1 MADNEDQK
9 DKALPGIS
17 AKPVV
22 KPAVPVPPKVSASPA
37 SKARPVA
44 VKSKPVV
51 AAPVAAK
58 PVEAKIAAPAPK
70 PVEAAIP
77 AVPPVAPKAPE
88 PAVTPPVVPE
98 KAAVAPVVVKA
109 PELPPKIAAVASAA
123 KVAVAKPV
131 AAKPAIKAAVAKPA
145 KVQVKPKPAP
155 VPKAPV
161 AAAKPK
167 PVEPVVPVKAAVAKP
182 VIAIAKDETKA
193 AAPVVSPKAVEPKAA
208 PKTAPQDTPVFA
220 GLFTNFLLEEKTMT
234 SANFAGFQDA
244 ITEAQAKAKAA
255 FEKST
260 SALGEVSDF
269 AKGNVEAVVE
279 SGKIFAEGVQGLGSE
294 LVAEGRSAFEAM
306 TGDIKELA
314 AAKSPT
320 DFFKLQSDLVRK
332 NFDTA
337 VANGSKNSE
346 ALLKL
351 FSDTFAPISGR
362 VSIAVEKARSAA
374 VPSAY

>member
-17 AKPVV
+17 AKPAV

-37 SKARPVA
+37 SKAKPVA
-44 VKSKPVV
+44 VKPKPVV

-58 PVEAKIAAPAPK
+58 SVEAKIAAPAPK

-77 AVPPVAPKAPE
+77 AVPPVATKAPE

-98 KAAVAPVVVKA
+98 KVAVAPVVVKA
-109 PELPPKIAAVASAA
+109 PELPPKIAAVAPAA

-131 AAKPAIKAAVAKPA
+131 AAKPAVKAAVAKPA

-155 VPKAPV
+155 VAKAPV

-167 PVEPVVPVKAAVAKP
+167 PLEPVVPVKAPAKP

-193 AAPVVSPKAVEPKAA
+193 AAPVASPKAVEPKAA

>member
-17 AKPVV
+17 AKPAV

-37 SKARPVA
+37 SKAKPVA
-44 VKSKPVV
+44 VALKPAETAIPLVP
-51 AAPVAAK
+51 PVAAK
-58 PVEAKIAAPAPK
+58 
-70 PVEAAIP
+70 
-77 AVPPVAPKAPE
+77 APE
-88 PAVTPPVVPE
+88 PLVTPPVVPA
-98 KAAVAPVVVKA
+98 KVAVAPVVGKA
-109 PELPPKIAAVASAA
+109 SDIPSKLPVVAPAK

-131 AAKPAIKAAVAKPA
+131 VAKPAIKMAATKPA
-145 KVQVKPKPAP
+145 KVEVKPKPAP
-155 VPKAPV
+155 V
-161 AAAKPK
+161 AKPK

-182 VIAIAKDETKA
+182 VIAIAEDEA
-193 AAPVVSPKAVEPKAA
+193 RVAAPFASPPAIEPKAA
-208 PKTAPQDTPVFA
+208 PKAAPQKTPVFA

-294 LVAEGRSAFEAM
+294 LVAESRSAFEAM

-314 AAKSPT
+314 AAKSPI
-320 DFFKLQSDLVRK
+320 DFFKLQSELVRK